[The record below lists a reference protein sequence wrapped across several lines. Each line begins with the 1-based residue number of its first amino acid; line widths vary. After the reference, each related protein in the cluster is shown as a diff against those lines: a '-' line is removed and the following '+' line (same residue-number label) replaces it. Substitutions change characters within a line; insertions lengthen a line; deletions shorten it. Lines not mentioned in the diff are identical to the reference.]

1 MMQGQDIRD
10 RLKDIED
17 FLLDEYKENKEEKKR
32 DWRTYEQRLMNR
44 IKGAIKNLEPLIDEA
59 TNFEIHRGQGRK
71 PELDYFVIKSYYYI
85 SACVVCS
92 TCIIKIHYFY
102 ARCV

>member
-44 IKGAIKNLEPLIDEA
+44 IKGAIKNLKPLIGEA
-59 TNFEIHRGQGRK
+59 MNFETHRGAGKETR
-71 PELDYFVIKSYYYI
+71 D
-85 SACVVCS
+85 
-92 TCIIKIHYFY
+92 
-102 ARCV
+102 

>member
-32 DWRTYEQRLMNR
+32 D
-44 IKGAIKNLEPLIDEA
+44 
-59 TNFEIHRGQGRK
+59 
-71 PELDYFVIKSYYYI
+71 
-85 SACVVCS
+85 
-92 TCIIKIHYFY
+92 
-102 ARCV
+102 